1 MLEKDLDADLDVTI
15 GSDLA
20 AGLKNVWVNPV
31 NPASYSVMESWPIP
45 NVKNGSFING
55 SIEIPL

>member
-1 MLEKDLDADLDVTI
+1 MLEKDLEADLDVTI

-31 NPASYSVMESWPIP
+31 NPASYFVMES
-45 NVKNGSFING
+45 
-55 SIEIPL
+55 

>member
-1 MLEKDLDADLDVTI
+1 MKYIYWSSLKFMLEKDLEADLDVTI

-31 NPASYSVMESWPIP
+31 NPASYSVMES
-45 NVKNGSFING
+45 
-55 SIEIPL
+55 